1 MRLANLL
8 PEQDKK
14 TYQKYLMH
22 LYLRRFLKAQGLVLV
37 VLLVILSA
45 QFVYLAIRVDG
56 LKGQIT
62 ELQKF
67 NPEINVEDMQ
77 ATAAAHNEGLKAASS
92 ILKAKANFSTLLDEL
107 GKLIPNGVTIDSVDI
122 TSSPA
127 SMAVKGRANTR
138 ENIVS
143 LQNSLERS
151 STFTKT
157 YAPLSNLTAARD
169 GNFQFVLSFDLNKLI
184 SR

>member
-8 PEQDKK
+8 PEQDKN

-22 LYLRRFLKAQGLVLV
+22 LYLRRFLYSQAFILVS
-37 VLLVILSA
+37 LLVILA
-45 QFVYLAIRVDG
+45 GQFVYFALRVDG
-56 LKGQIT
+56 LKGRIT

-77 ATAAAHNEGLKAASS
+77 ATAAAHNEGLKAAAG
-92 ILKAKANFSTLLDEL
+92 ILKAKASFSALLDEL
-107 GKLIPNGVTIDSVDI
+107 GKLVPNGVTIDSIDI

-127 SMAVKGRANTR
+127 SMDVKGRARTR
-138 ENIVS
+138 ENIVA

-169 GNFQFVLSFDLNKLI
+169 GNFQFILSFDLNNLI
-184 SR
+184 PR